1 MLQTS
6 QIFAAFFYG
15 KIFWFAALAIVI
27 KLTSSV
33 STNENNVKK
42 FMSES
47 GMTENFSRMCLEQ
60 NQWNYNKAA
69 EKFLELKNSNQIPAD
84 AWQPGRAP
92 K

>member
-1 MLQTS
+1 
-6 QIFAAFFYG
+6 
-15 KIFWFAALAIVI
+15 
-27 KLTSSV
+27 
-33 STNENNVKK
+33 
-42 FMSES
+42 
-47 GMTENFSRMCLEQ
+47 MTENFSRMCLEQ